1 MRKIIYI
8 SFLMFSLLSAANAQ
22 EKFVYE
28 DSSLLIK
35 DEEVLPAD
43 EVGVSEEN
51 AQTYYEEKIDTTLYP
66 NSLQVPYDSIKQW
79 KDLKQYAYVKYLD
92 SLLKNKKK
100 TEVKEPVRSPSF
112 LNNFLGSGFISTL
125 LWILAI
131 CFILFIIYRLFLA
144 EGVFRRRSKA
154 VLKEDEEVGEAEVT
168 KESDFDTLIR
178 TALQHGNYRQAVRFQ
193 YLRTLHTL
201 ADKNFIEL
209 APDKTNYQY
218 VSELKNRDQQQ
229 AFAALTLN
237 YEYVWYGEFNID
249 KDIYQKIETGF
260 TALNQKL

>member
-8 SFLMFSLLSAANAQ
+8 SVLLFFIFSVANAQ

-35 DEEVLPAD
+35 DEEVLPID
-43 EVGVSEEN
+43 EVGVPDQN
-51 AQTYYEEKIDTTLYP
+51 GQVYANEKIDTTLYP
-66 NSLQVPYDSIKQW
+66 NSLQISYDSIQKW
-79 KDLKQYAYVKYLD
+79 KSLKEYAYVKYLD
-92 SLLKNKKK
+92 SLLKNRKKA
-100 TEVKEPVRSPSF
+100 EVKQPPRSGF
-112 LNNFLGSGFISTL
+112 LNDILSSGFIGAL
-125 LWILAI
+125 LWTLAI
-131 CFILFIIYRLFLA
+131 CFIVFIIYRLFLA
-144 EGVFRRRSKA
+144 DGVFRRRSKSL
-154 VLKEDEEVGEAEVT
+154 VKEEEETTEAELT
-168 KESDFDTLIR
+168 KESDFEALIR
-178 TALQHGNYRQAVRFQ
+178 NALQHGNYRQAVRYQ

-218 VSELKNRDQQQ
+218 VSELKNRDLQQ

-249 KDIYQKIETGF
+249 RDIYQKIESGF
-260 TALNQKL
+260 VSLNKKL